1 MANSKACKS
10 LKRPP
15 VVSRALCSRLVDFA
29 FSLNLVTSARSVTD
43 VFWVTVSRD
52 GVESG
57 CRRGVDRPSLAIFY
71 RPLYLYGVA
80 ESIRK
85 AEEVSRSV
93 LVYRTR
99 EPRLQLL
106 ILDTRFPL
114 EICKEENS
122 SRGGDVIVW
131 HKSFPQTQTVG
142 CLFRWSLHFRPSY

>member
-71 RPLYLYGVA
+71 RPPLSLR
-80 ESIRK
+80 S
-85 AEEVSRSV
+85 SREHS
-93 LVYRTR
+93 
-99 EPRLQLL
+99 
-106 ILDTRFPL
+106 
-114 EICKEENS
+114 K
-122 SRGGDVIVW
+122 SRGGFEIGTRISDKGAKVAAAHIGY
-131 HKSFPQTQTVG
+131 SISVG
-142 CLFRWSLHFRPSY
+142 DLQRGE